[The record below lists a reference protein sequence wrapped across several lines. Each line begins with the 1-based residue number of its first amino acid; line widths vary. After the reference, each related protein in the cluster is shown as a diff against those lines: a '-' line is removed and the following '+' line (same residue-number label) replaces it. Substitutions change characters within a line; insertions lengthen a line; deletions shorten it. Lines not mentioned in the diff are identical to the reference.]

1 MSEWRIKYYSL
12 NIFLRLRTT
21 ANDFSGIC
29 EIPFNSTIFFNVTEN
44 ENIVYLLNE
53 WEEIKNE
60 NKTLCWLTSIL

>member
-1 MSEWRIKYYSL
+1 MIKWKIIYYTL

-21 ANDFSGIC
+21 SNDFSGIC

-53 WEEIKNE
+53 
-60 NKTLCWLTSIL
+60 